1 MSSSLSNSKRERGI
15 SWETLHCKRASYCVE
30 GRILWFLWSCGGK
43 LRVPLE
49 LRGDLGD
56 PLVFP
61 QGSQICFQTR
71 GALQDS
77 SPITAGMNRAS
88 SRVEAG
94 TSGFLSISDIDFR
107 FLWSLNRGGRPRLL
121 LRHGIRLASRV
132 VNGISS
138 LLSSW
143 ICNLRLFMENATGVS
158 VPLGVVTQYSGF
170 HSNQAL
176 FRVDGEISVFGIVAR
191 PTRFPVEFQCET
203 GLLFRCDRNV
213 GIPFQTKK
221 GNLPS
226 FRDEDGQRGS
236 D

>member
-1 MSSSLSNSKRERGI
+1 MGCGGKLTVPLEWGQLSQEASGVSQRVSSSLSTSKRERGI

-94 TSGFLSISDIDFR
+94 TSGFLSISDFD
-107 FLWSLNRGGRPRLL
+107 PK
-121 LRHGIRLASRV
+121 
-132 VNGISS
+132 
-138 LLSSW
+138 
-143 ICNLRLFMENATGVS
+143 VS
-158 VPLGVVTQYSGF
+158 AEL
-170 HSNQAL
+170 
-176 FRVDGEISVFGIVAR
+176 
-191 PTRFPVEFQCET
+191 
-203 GLLFRCDRNV
+203 
-213 GIPFQTKK
+213 K
-221 GNLPS
+221 
-226 FRDEDGQRGS
+226 
-236 D
+236 